1 MSNILG
7 QIEAD
12 SLLPEPSLVNNMCSV
27 SAIIKAMSDK
37 RRTEVEMKEMVSK
50 AIVAMIEYILD
61 GNRVSSLPFCEH
73 LPMKSQ
79 LFYVFR
85 HVKSVRWRS
94 KRCNFGIR
102 KAVLNESSKKGEDFV
117 MKRSLRQN

>member
-12 SLLPEPSLVNNMCSV
+12 SLLPEPSLVNNMCSI
-27 SAIIKAMSDK
+27 SAMIKAMSDK

-73 LPMKSQ
+73 LPMKS
-79 LFYVFR
+79 
-85 HVKSVRWRS
+85 
-94 KRCNFGIR
+94 
-102 KAVLNESSKKGEDFV
+102 
-117 MKRSLRQN
+117 